1 MWALLVLLAS
11 VFFLVANSLPHQSTK
26 YYDSRLIF
34 KSLLSFHL
42 QIALFFY
49 NRITELESEARSF
62 LLSLDKQLSEKCF
75 ESSVAEWNYATDI
88 NEQNLKIKLQLS
100 LDMAKFGKEVA
111 RNLTGQ
117 FEWESFQDADLLR
130 MYKKLSILGSAALP
144 EDKLQEV
151 N

>member
-1 MWALLVLLAS
+1 ML
-11 VFFLVANSLPHQSTK
+11 
-26 YYDSRLIF
+26 F
-34 KSLLSFHL
+34 K
-42 QIALFFY
+42 LFTNFV
-49 NRITELESEARSF
+49 NLNDRINELESEARSF

-100 LDMAKFGKEVA
+100 LDMSKFGKEVA
-111 RNLTGQ
+111 RNLTDQ

-130 MYKKLSILGSAALP
+130 MYKKMSLLGSAALP

-151 N
+151 TAIFTK